1 MAPRIITDVKSFVS
15 DYLPSNIEAFRDWLN
30 NQIDKIPN
38 EFRGN
43 SSISIERDCFDADA
57 PIKLKI
63 NMMRYETEKERKKR
77 ETKAQRVKELY
88 DLPRKT
94 KLEMERRQY
103 EKLRKKFENPS
114 S

>member
-1 MAPRIITDVKSFVS
+1 MKPKIITDAKSFDA
-15 DYLPSNIEAFRDWLN
+15 DYLPVNIESFRDWLD
-30 NQIDKIPN
+30 NQIDEIPE
-38 EFRGN
+38 EFRKN

-88 DLPRKT
+88 DLP
-94 KLEMERRQY
+94 Y
-103 EKLRKKFENPS
+103 GSNG
-114 S
+114 